1 MALTDKAA
9 RQRFGA
15 WLSSHLDA
23 PVAVVSARAPGGA
36 GGWSNE
42 TLVVALDD
50 GNRVVARLKP
60 DGPAMF
66 RDYDLSKEFR
76 VLEALSR
83 HGRPPVPR
91 AIALDAAGAVLGR
104 PLFVMGHVEGRIPS
118 DNKPAFA
125 EAGWLFEASPAE
137 QRTFCSSMI
146 AAMADIHAVDWRG
159 LGLDFLAPA
168 SGTALHAEI
177 ARLESLHAWGAADQR
192 HPTIDRGFAATWR
205 DLPAT
210 DEARLSWGDARPAN
224 VIAAGFEPAA
234 LLDWELACVG
244 PPELDVAWFLE
255 MNRMRTTASGVAPLP
270 GFLDDAET
278 AAFYGQVAGHAL
290 GDLGWYRLHA
300 ALKVAVLME
309 RHLRVAIARG
319 HLPAD
324 HRLLT
329 DNVALRRLD
338 ELLR

>member
-1 MALTDKAA
+1 MPLNEAAA
-9 RQRFGA
+9 RKRFGD
-15 WLSSHLDA
+15 WLSTHLGA
-23 PVAVVSARAPGGA
+23 PAAVVSARSPGGA

-42 TLVVALDD
+42 TSIVGLDD
-50 GNRVVARLKP
+50 GSRVVARLKP

-76 VLEALSR
+76 VLQALGR

-91 AIALDAAGAVLGR
+91 AIALDAEGTVLGR

-137 QRTFCSSMI
+137 QRAFCTAMI
-146 AAMADIHAVDWRG
+146 AAIADIHAVDWRG

-168 SGTALHAEI
+168 SGTALRAEI
-177 ARLESLHAWGAADQR
+177 ARLEDLHAWGAGSER
-192 HPTIDRGFAATWR
+192 HPLIGRGFAAAWR
-205 DLPAT
+205 GVPAT
-210 DEARLSWGDARPAN
+210 GEARLLWGDARPAN
-224 VIAAGFEPAA
+224 VIVDGFEPAA

-255 MNRMRTTASGVAPLP
+255 MNRMRTTGSNVAPLP
-270 GFLDDAET
+270 GFSDDAET
-278 AAFYGQVAGHAL
+278 AALYVAIAGHAL
-290 GDLGWYRLHA
+290 DDLGWYRLYS

-319 HLPAD
+319 HLPAG
-324 HRLLT
+324 HRVLT

-338 ELLR
+338 DLLR